1 MTYLDAIERLVT
13 DLDDEVTWAVT
24 ASANLALRGF
34 PVDPGD
40 VDVLTD
46 EAGARRIVD
55 HFSEAVSRPLT
66 PPTSVREGNIRSHYG
81 ELSLAGTSVDVM
93 GDVQLREPDR
103 GPGEWNPVV
112 DPGQREF
119 LAVDGGQ
126 VPVMPL
132 SYERRC
138 YAALGRDEKLDL
150 LATAQE

>member
-1 MTYLDAIERLVT
+1 MTYLDAIEHLVA

-34 PVDPGD
+34 SVDPSD

-46 EAGARRIVD
+46 EAGARTILERFDGDVTRAI
-55 HFSEAVSRPLT
+55 T

-81 ELSLAGTSVDVM
+81 ELSLGSVPVDVM

-103 GPGEWNPVV
+103 GPGEWGPVV

-119 LAVDGGQ
+119 LSVDRQ
-126 VPVMPL
+126 RVPVMPL

-138 YAALGRDEKLDL
+138 YAALGRDEKLRL
-150 LATAQE
+150 LAAGD